1 MIFGYARISTK
12 DQSLDLQM
20 DALEKHGVELKNIY
34 TDVASGVREKR
45 KGLDDLLSKL
55 REGDKIIVWKLDRIA
70 RSVIHLAKLIEEF
83 ETIGVEFKSVQEPF
97 LDTSSSHGRFVY
109 TLFSAVAQ
117 LERDLIRERT
127 RAGLD
132 AAAKRG
138 RKGGRRPGLSK
149 EAKKKAIVVE
159 KLYLENKM
167 SINDIMEVV
176 DIKSKPTFYS
186 YLRHRGVK
194 IGTYKKRK

>member
-83 ETIGVEFKSVQEPF
+83 EAIGVEFKSVQEPF

>member
-83 ETIGVEFKSVQEPF
+83 EAIGVEFKSVQEPF

-149 EAKKKAIVVE
+149 EAEKKAIVVE

-167 SINDIMEVV
+167 SVNDIMEVV

-186 YLRHRGVK
+186 YLRHRGVN

>member
-167 SINDIMEVV
+167 SINDIMEIV